1 MTKALVTGGN
11 RGIGREVA
19 RQLAAAGMEVVIG
32 SRDLAAGEAVA
43 RELAGEIGGGA
54 TLSAVQLDVTDAASV
69 AALPAALGSLD
80 VLINNAGAVLG
91 TYAEGIDTPPDVLRE
106 SFEINT
112 IGAAQVLSAVAPLLR
127 ASGHGRVVNVSSGMG
142 QLSEMGG
149 GVLGYR
155 MSKAALNVL
164 TSVAAIELADDGVLV
179 NSVCPGW
186 VATDL
191 GGPSA
196 PRTVD
201 EGADTIVWLAQSADD
216 GPTGGFFRDRAP
228 IAW

>member
-1 MTKALVTGGN
+1 MAKALVTGGN

-32 SRDLAAGEAVA
+32 SRDLAAGEAAA
-43 RELAGEIGGGA
+43 RELAAELGGA
-54 TLSAVQLDVTDAASV
+54 TLSAVQLDVTDSASV
-69 AALPAALGSLD
+69 AALPSALGSLD
-80 VLINNAGAVLG
+80 VLINNAGAVIG
-91 TYAEGIDTPPDVLRE
+91 TYAEGIDTPPEVLRA
-106 SFEINT
+106 SFEVNT

-164 TSVAAIELADDGVLV
+164 TAVAAIELADDGVLV

-186 VATDL
+186 VNTEL

-196 PRTVD
+196 PLTVD

-228 IAW
+228 ISW